1 MLYLIQFLSPD
12 KSTVTSA
19 ESKLILLAVRS
30 QANFL
35 HSTNLSVPIW
45 KIGILVIQV
54 EKVVVNIK

>member
-1 MLYLIQFLSPD
+1 M
-12 KSTVTSA
+12 VTSA

-30 QANFL
+30 RANFL

-54 EKVVVNIK
+54 EKVVVNNK